1 MEGAV
6 AARLCAMSNLLL
18 LPLSTE
24 GPGITPYVIGIGSLV
39 LLLAMLFAIF
49 AFGKGRE
56 HS

>member
-1 MEGAV
+1 MIALL
-6 AARLCAMSNLLL
+6 ALL

-24 GPGITPYVIGIGSLV
+24 GTHESPGAMPYIVGAVALGI
-39 LLLAMLFAIF
+39 LLAMLFALL